1 MPLSINT
8 NIASLTAQRAM
19 INSNAGLESA
29 FERLS
34 TGKRINS
41 AADDAAGL
49 AIGKDLES
57 RVSGLNQAVR
67 NVNDGISMVQI
78 AEGALDEA
86 TTILQRMRDLSVQA
100 ANGSLTTV
108 EQGYLDTEHQKLAET
123 LGKVIDQSQFNGT
136 DLVLDTAKKT
146 IAIQSGADASDTMNI
161 VFAAMTENA
170 LGVDKDSINLAGS
183 GASSAETATITGF
196 DVDGTQ
202 AKAVHS
208 LAGLS
213 VATNNA
219 RTVNFGTVSNEGNVD
234 VNDVLTVTIDGT
246 AYTHTSANVS
256 NNTELLA
263 ELNAADVG
271 TDGTGGTLLSTV
283 GQFSTVGGELVFTYS
298 SASAVIGSGAN
309 TIANGGEGSGSL
321 PTLGGTGSG
330 TLSTAVTGTYTVNIG
345 GSDFTTAA
353 IAPPANLA
361 ALDDILNGISGVS
374 ALGTFAVSGSDLIF
388 THSTKG
394 AQSSAVTIASTGF
407 DTDVSTTTATING
420 TGTSVVGAVGTTA
433 VGDVYTLTVG
443 TDTYAT
449 SAATATTQYNTNKE
463 IADGLQLTL
472 TNEGITHYTID
483 TVGGTDFG
491 DFVVTYAEEGN
502 QGATTYTVAQTAGSG
517 ATDSTGKTISDGAS
531 KASDAIDA
539 IDKALA
545 KVASERA
552 TLGATQQ
559 QLEST
564 VRNLANVAENTS
576 AAAGRI
582 MDTDYAAE
590 TANLTKAQI
599 LQQAATSILAQA
611 NAQPQSVLSL
621 LQ

>member
-19 INSNAGLESA
+19 TNSNAGLESA

-41 AADDAAGL
+41 ASDDAAGL

-57 RVSGLNQAVR
+57 RVSGLNQAIR

-78 AEGALDEA
+78 AEGALDET

-100 ANGSLTTV
+100 ANGSLTAT
-108 EQGYLDTEHQKLAET
+108 EQGYLDTEHEKLAAT
-123 LGKVIDQSQFNGT
+123 LGSVIDQSQFNGT
-136 DLVLDTAKKT
+136 DLVLDAAKKT
-146 IAIQSGADASDTMNI
+146 IAIQSGADAGDTMNI
-161 VFAAMTENA
+161 VFASMTENA
-170 LGVDKDSINLAGS
+170 LGVDKDAINLAGS
-183 GASSAETATITGF
+183 GTSSAETATITGF
-196 DVDGTQ
+196 DVAGTQ
-202 AKAVHS
+202 V
-208 LAGLS
+208 
-213 VATNNA
+213 
-219 RTVNFGTVSNEGNVD
+219 
-234 VNDVLTVTIDGT
+234 
-246 AYTHTSANVS
+246 
-256 NNTELLA
+256 
-263 ELNAADVG
+263 
-271 TDGTGGTLLSTV
+271 
-283 GQFSTVGGELVFTYS
+283 
-298 SASAVIGSGAN
+298 ASAHNFNGL
-309 TIANGGEGSGSL
+309 TIATTSGSE
-321 PTLGGTGSG
+321 
-330 TLSTAVTGTYTVNIG
+330 TGTYTVNIAG
-345 GSDFTTAA
+345 TEFTSASA
-353 IAPPANLA
+353 IAVPSSMANLA
-361 ALDDILNGISGVS
+361 SHLNLISGVS
-374 ALGTFAVSGSDLIF
+374 DLGSFAATDTNADLTFTFNAANAGVQVA
-388 THSTKG
+388 T
-394 AQSSAVTIASTGF
+394 TIKSTGY
-407 DTDVSTTTATING
+407 TSDVSTTTATI
-420 TGTSVVGAVGTTA
+420 TGGQATTGVDGTTA

-443 TDTYAT
+443 SDTYAT
-449 SAATATTQYNTNKE
+449 SAATVNTQYNTNKE
-463 IADGLQLTL
+463 IATALQTTL
-472 TNEGITHYTID
+472 TNEGITHFTIA
-483 TVGGTDFG
+483 TAGGANFG
-491 DFVVTYAEEGN
+491 NFVVTYAEEGN

-517 ATDSTGKTISDGAS
+517 ATDSTGVTISDGAS

-552 TLGATQQ
+552 TLGANQA